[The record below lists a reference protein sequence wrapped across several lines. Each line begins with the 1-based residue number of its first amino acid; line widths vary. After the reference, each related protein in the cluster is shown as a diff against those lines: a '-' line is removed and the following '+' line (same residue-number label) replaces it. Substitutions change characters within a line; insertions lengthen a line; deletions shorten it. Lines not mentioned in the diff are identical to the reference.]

1 MTTPLSGDR
10 TGVMRPY
17 PLEQA
22 GEGRMPELTKD
33 ATSRRIQTPS
43 WDIHYNE
50 AGEGFPVVLVHGGGP
65 GASGWSNYNPNIPY
79 LSRYFRV
86 LAVDLPGW
94 GASQPVTYEDRD
106 NSGALA
112 EFLETLGIEK
122 AAVVGNSMGGSS
134 VIRLAY
140 ERPDLV
146 SHLITMGSPSG
157 MPGLFEAAGLSEGV
171 KVLERA
177 YFEPTF
183 ENIRALTNVMTFDVS
198 NVTDELIEE
207 RLQNTLS
214 QRAHVD
220 NWIGGHGKGPM
231 VRLDQQRIPTISAPA
246 LLMHGR
252 DDRVTSFAHAIRL
265 AGVIQNSRALIV
277 NRCGHWLQ
285 LEHAKEFNSMVQRF
299 IEDNPVD

>member
-1 MTTPLSGDR
+1 MTKLT
-10 TGVMRPY
+10 
-17 PLEQA
+17 QA
-22 GEGRMPELTKD
+22 
-33 ATSRRIQTPS
+33 ATSRRVHTKN

-50 AGEGFPVVLVHGGGP
+50 VGEGHPLVLVHGGGP

-79 LSRYFRV
+79 LSQHFRV

-94 GASQPVTYEDRD
+94 GQSQPVTYEDRD

-112 EFLETLGIEK
+112 EFLESLGISK
-122 AAVVGNSMGGSS
+122 AAVVGNSMGGAS

-140 ERPDLV
+140 ERRDLV

-157 MPGLFEAAGLSEGV
+157 IPGMFEAAGLTEGV

-177 YFEPTF
+177 YFEPSMDT
-183 ENIRALTNVMTFDVS
+183 IRALTEIMTFDSS
-198 NVTDELIEE
+198 NATDELIEE
-207 RLQNTLS
+207 RLNNTLT
-214 QRAHVD
+214 QKVHVE

-231 VRLDQQRIPTISAPA
+231 VRINQELIPTITAPT

-252 DDRVTSFAHAIRL
+252 DDRVTSFTHAIRL
-265 AGVIQNSRALIV
+265 SGMIRNSRALIV

-285 LEHAKEFNSMVQRF
+285 LEHAREFNTMVHRF
-299 IEDNPVD
+299 LDDNSA

>member
-1 MTTPLSGDR
+1 M
-10 TGVMRPY
+10 V
-17 PLEQA
+17 
-22 GEGRMPELTKD
+22 ELTPSN
-33 ATSRRIQTPS
+33 TSKRVRTKN

-50 AGEGFPVVLVHGGGP
+50 AGEGHPLVLVHGGGP

-79 LSRYFRV
+79 LSQHFRV

-94 GASQPVTYEDRD
+94 GQSQPVAYEDRD

-112 EFLETLGIEK
+112 EFLESLGISS
-122 AAVVGNSMGGSS
+122 AAVVGNSMGGAS
-134 VIRLAY
+134 VIRLSY

-157 MPGLFEAAGLSEGV
+157 VPGIFEAAGLSEGV

-177 YFEPTF
+177 YFDPNLET
-183 ENIRALTNVMTFDVS
+183 IRALTNIMTFDSS
-198 NVTDELIEE
+198 NVTDMLIEE
-207 RLQNTLS
+207 RLNNTLA
-214 QRAHVD
+214 QKAHVD

-231 VRLDQQRIPTISAPA
+231 VRLNQELIPTITAPT

-252 DDRVTSFAHAIRL
+252 DDRVTHFTHAIRL
-265 AGVIQNSRALIV
+265 TGMIRDSRAHIV

-285 LEHAKEFNSMVQRF
+285 LEHADEFNTLVHRF
-299 IEDNPVD
+299 LSQQSVN

>member
-1 MTTPLSGDR
+1 M
-10 TGVMRPY
+10 
-17 PLEQA
+17 
-22 GEGRMPELTKD
+22 LTQE
-33 ATSRRIQTPS
+33 ATSKRIKTKN

-50 AGEGFPVVLVHGGGP
+50 AGSGHPVVLVHGGGP

-79 LSRYFRV
+79 LSQHYRV

-94 GASQPVTYEDRD
+94 GKSQPVAYENRD

-112 EFLETLGIEK
+112 ELLEALGIEQ
-122 AAVVGNSMGGSS
+122 AAVVGNSMGGAS

-140 ERPDLV
+140 ERPELV

-157 MPGLFEAAGLSEGV
+157 VPGIFEAGGLTEGV

-177 YFEPTF
+177 YFEPSIET
-183 ENIRALTNVMTFDVS
+183 IRALTSVMTFDSS
-198 NVTDELIEE
+198 NVTDELIAE
-207 RLQNTLS
+207 RLANTLA

-231 VRLDQQRIPTISAPA
+231 VRLNQEMIPTIKAPA

-252 DDRVTSFAHAIRL
+252 DDRVTHFTHALRLTQMIRD
-265 AGVIQNSRALIV
+265 SRALIV

-285 LEHAKEFNSMVQRF
+285 LEHAAEFNTMVDRF
-299 IEDNPVD
+299 IKDNPPN

>member
-1 MTTPLSGDR
+1 M
-10 TGVMRPY
+10 V
-17 PLEQA
+17 
-22 GEGRMPELTKD
+22 ELTYE
-33 ATSRRIQTPS
+33 ATSRRVRTKS

-50 AGEGFPVVLVHGGGP
+50 AGSGHPLVLVHGGGP

-79 LSRYFRV
+79 LSRFFRV

-94 GASQPVTYEDRD
+94 GKSQPVAYEQRD

-112 EFLETLGIEK
+112 ELLETLGISR
-122 AAVVGNSMGGSS
+122 AAVVGNSMGGAS

-157 MPGLFEAAGLSEGV
+157 APGMFEPAGLTEGV

-177 YFEPTF
+177 YFEPSLET
-183 ENIRALTNVMTFDVS
+183 IRALTNIMTFDTS
-198 NVTDELIEE
+198 NVTDELIQE
-207 RLQNTLS
+207 RLANTLA

-231 VRLDQQRIPTISAPA
+231 VRLEQDRIPAIVAPT

-252 DDRVTSFAHAIRL
+252 DDRVTSFTHAIRM
-265 AGVIQNSRALIV
+265 AAMIRNSRVFIV

-285 LEHAKEFNSMVQRF
+285 LEHAKEFNSMVHRF
-299 IEDNPVD
+299 LDDNPDA

>member
-1 MTTPLSGDR
+1 MNKLT
-10 TGVMRPY
+10 
-17 PLEQA
+17 QA
-22 GEGRMPELTKD
+22 DTSKRVCTKN
-33 ATSRRIQTPS
+33 

-50 AGEGFPVVLVHGGGP
+50 VGEGHPLVLVHGGGP

-79 LSRYFRV
+79 LSQHFRV

-94 GASQPVTYEDRD
+94 GQSQPVTYEDRD

-112 EFLETLGIEK
+112 EFLETLGISR
-122 AAVVGNSMGGSS
+122 AAVVGNSMGGAS

-157 MPGLFEAAGLSEGV
+157 IPGMFEAAGLTEGV

-177 YFEPTF
+177 YFEPSMAT
-183 ENIRALTNVMTFDVS
+183 IRALTEIMTFDTS
-198 NVTDELIEE
+198 NLTDELIEE
-207 RLQNTLS
+207 RLNNTLA
-214 QRAHVD
+214 QKAHVE

-231 VRLDQQRIPTISAPA
+231 VRINQELIPTITAPT

-252 DDRVTSFAHAIRL
+252 DDRVTSFTHAIRL
-265 AGVIQNSRALIV
+265 SGMIRNSRALIV

-285 LEHAKEFNSMVQRF
+285 LEHAREFNTMVHLF
-299 IEDNPVD
+299 LEDNSA

>member
-1 MTTPLSGDR
+1 MTEPT
-10 TGVMRPY
+10 
-17 PLEQA
+17 QA
-22 GEGRMPELTKD
+22 N
-33 ATSRRIQTPS
+33 TSRHVKTANWS
-43 WDIHYNE
+43 IHYNE
-50 AGEGFPVVLVHGGGP
+50 AGSGFPLVLVHGGGP

-79 LSRYFRV
+79 LSQYFRV

-94 GASQPVTYEDRD
+94 GQSQPVVYEQRD

-122 AAVVGNSMGGSS
+122 AAVVGNSMGGAS

-157 MPGLFEAAGLSEGV
+157 TPGLFEAGGLTEGV

-177 YFEPTF
+177 YFEPSLET
-183 ENIRALTNVMTFDVS
+183 IRALTNIMTFDTS
-198 NVTDELIEE
+198 NVTDELIRQ
-207 RLQNTLS
+207 RLENTLA
-214 QRAHVD
+214 QKAHVD

-231 VRLDQQRIPTISAPA
+231 VRLNQEKIPTITAPA

-252 DDRVTSFAHAIRL
+252 DDRVTSFTHAIRL
-265 AGVIQNSRALIV
+265 SGMIRNSRALIV

-285 LEHAKEFNSMVQRF
+285 LEHAAEFNAMVRRF
-299 IEDNPVD
+299 VEDNPAA

>member
-1 MTTPLSGDR
+1 M
-10 TGVMRPY
+10 
-17 PLEQA
+17 A
-22 GEGRMPELTKD
+22 ELTQ
-33 ATSRRIQTPS
+33 ASTSKRVRTEN

-50 AGEGFPVVLVHGGGP
+50 AGEGHPLVLVHGGGP

-79 LSRYFRV
+79 LARHFRV

-94 GASQPVTYEDRD
+94 GQSQPVAYENRD

-112 EFLETLGIEK
+112 ELLETLGIAR
-122 AAVVGNSMGGSS
+122 AAVVGNSMGGAS

-157 MPGLFEAAGLSEGV
+157 VPGMFEAAGLTEGV

-177 YFEPTF
+177 YFEPSMET
-183 ENIRALTNVMTFDVS
+183 IRALTDVMTFDSS
-198 NVTDELIEE
+198 NVTDELIAE
-207 RLQNTLS
+207 RLHNTLA
-214 QRAHVD
+214 QQAHVD

-231 VRLDQQRIPTISAPA
+231 VRLNQEMIPTITAPT

-252 DDRVTSFAHAIRL
+252 DDRVTSFTHAIRL
-265 AGVIQNSRALIV
+265 AGMIRNSRTLIV

-285 LEHAKEFNSMVQRF
+285 LEHANEFNTMVHRF
-299 IEDNPVD
+299 LEDNPVS

>member
-1 MTTPLSGDR
+1 M
-10 TGVMRPY
+10 
-17 PLEQA
+17 A
-22 GEGRMPELTKD
+22 ELTQ
-33 ATSRRIQTPS
+33 ANTSKRVKTKN

-50 AGEGFPVVLVHGGGP
+50 AGEGHPLVLVHGGGP

-79 LSRYFRV
+79 LSQHFRV

-94 GASQPVTYEDRD
+94 GQSQPVVYEQRD

-112 EFLETLGIEK
+112 EFLETLGIAK
-122 AAVVGNSMGGSS
+122 AAVVGNSMGGAS

-157 MPGLFEAAGLSEGV
+157 VPGLFEAAGLTEGV
-171 KVLERA
+171 KILERA
-177 YFEPTF
+177 YFEPSMETV
-183 ENIRALTNVMTFDVS
+183 RALTEIMTFDHA
-198 NVTDELIEE
+198 NITDELVAE
-207 RLQNTLS
+207 RLKNTLA
-214 QRAHVD
+214 QKAHVD

-231 VRLDQQRIPTISAPA
+231 VRLNQEMIQTITAPT

-252 DDRVTSFAHAIRL
+252 DDRVTTFAHAIRL
-265 AGVIQNSRALIV
+265 AGMIRNSRALIV

-285 LEHAKEFNSMVQRF
+285 LEHAKEFNTMVHRF
-299 IEDNPVD
+299 LDDNPVS

>member
-1 MTTPLSGDR
+1 MVGLSYESTSKRVR
-10 TGVMRPY
+10 T
-17 PLEQA
+17 
-22 GEGRMPELTKD
+22 K
-33 ATSRRIQTPS
+33 S

-50 AGEGFPVVLVHGGGP
+50 AGAGHPLVLVHGGGP

-79 LSRYFRV
+79 LSQFFRV

-94 GASQPVTYEDRD
+94 GRSQPVAYEDRD

-112 EFLETLGIEK
+112 ELLDTLGIPR
-122 AAVVGNSMGGSS
+122 AAVVGNSMGGAS
-134 VIRLAY
+134 VIRLSY

-157 MPGLFEAAGLSEGV
+157 VPGMFEPAGLTEGV

-177 YFEPTF
+177 YFEPSMET
-183 ENIRALTNVMTFDVS
+183 IRALTNIMTFDTS
-198 NVTDELIEE
+198 NVTDGLIQE
-207 RLQNTLS
+207 RLNNTLDNTLA
-214 QRAHVD
+214 QKAHVD

-231 VRLDQQRIPTISAPA
+231 VRLNQELIPSITAPT

-252 DDRVTSFAHAIRL
+252 DDRVTHFTHAIRL
-265 AGVIQNSRALIV
+265 AGMIRNSRVLIV

-285 LEHAKEFNSMVQRF
+285 LEHAKEFNSMVHRF
-299 IEDNPVD
+299 LEDNPDS

>member
-1 MTTPLSGDR
+1 MSG
-10 TGVMRPY
+10 
-17 PLEQA
+17 
-22 GEGRMPELTKD
+22 LTREN
-33 ATSRRIQTPS
+33 TSARIKTAN

-50 AGEGFPVVLVHGGGP
+50 AGQGFPVVLIHGGGP
-65 GASGWSNYNPNIPY
+65 GASGWSNYKPNIPY
-79 LSRYFRV
+79 LSEHFRV

-94 GASQPVTYEDRD
+94 GESQPVAYENRD

-112 EFLETLGIEK
+112 EFLEALGIDK
-122 AAVVGNSMGGSS
+122 AAVVGNSMGGAS

-157 MPGLFEAAGLSEGV
+157 MPGLFEPAGLSEGV

-177 YFEPTF
+177 YFEPNHET
-183 ENIRALTNVMTFDVS
+183 IRALTNVMTFDTS

-231 VRLDQQRIPTISAPA
+231 VRLDQAKIPTITAPT

-265 AGVIQNSRALIV
+265 AGVIRDSRALIV

-285 LEHAKEFNSMVQRF
+285 LEHADEFNSMVHRF
-299 IEDNPVD
+299 VEANPVA

>member
-1 MTTPLSGDR
+1 MSGLTRENTSQRIKTPN
-10 TGVMRPY
+10 
-17 PLEQA
+17 
-22 GEGRMPELTKD
+22 
-33 ATSRRIQTPS
+33 

-50 AGEGFPVVLVHGGGP
+50 AGQGFPVVLVHGGGP
-65 GASGWSNYNPNIPY
+65 GASGWSNYKPNIPQ
-79 LSRYFRV
+79 LSEHLRV

-94 GASQPVTYEDRD
+94 GESQPVSYEDRD

-112 EFLETLGIEK
+112 EFLETLSISK
-122 AAVVGNSMGGSS
+122 AAVVGNSMGGAS

-177 YFEPTF
+177 YFEPSHET
-183 ENIRALTNVMTFDVS
+183 IRALTDVMTFDTS

-214 QRAHVD
+214 QRAHVE

-231 VRLDQQRIPTISAPA
+231 VRLDQAKIPTITAPT

-265 AGVIQNSRALIV
+265 AGVIRDARALIV

-285 LEHAKEFNSMVQRF
+285 LEHAKEFNSMVHRF
-299 IEDNPVD
+299 IEDNPVA

>member
-1 MTTPLSGDR
+1 MTELT
-10 TGVMRPY
+10 
-17 PLEQA
+17 QA
-22 GEGRMPELTKD
+22 GTSKRVQTK
-33 ATSRRIQTPS
+33 S

-50 AGEGFPVVLVHGGGP
+50 AGEGYPLILIHGGGP

-79 LSRYFRV
+79 LSQFFRV

-94 GASQPVTYEDRD
+94 GKSQPVTYEDRD

-112 EFLETLGIEK
+112 ELLETLGISK
-122 AAVVGNSMGGSS
+122 AAVVGNSMGGAS

-157 MPGLFEAAGLSEGV
+157 VPGMFEPAGLPEGV

-177 YFEPTF
+177 YFEPTT
-183 ENIRALTNVMTFDVS
+183 ETIRALTEIMTFDTS
-198 NVTDELIEE
+198 NVTDELIAE
-207 RLQNTLS
+207 RLTNTLA
-214 QRAHVD
+214 QKAHVD

-231 VRLDQQRIPTISAPA
+231 VRLNQELIPTIMAPT

-252 DDRVTSFAHAIRL
+252 DDRVCSFAHAIRL
-265 AGVIQNSRALIV
+265 TGMIRNSRALIV

-285 LEHAKEFNSMVQRF
+285 LEHAKEFNTMVHRF
-299 IEDNPVD
+299 LEDNPSA

>member
-1 MTTPLSGDR
+1 MSG
-10 TGVMRPY
+10 
-17 PLEQA
+17 
-22 GEGRMPELTKD
+22 LTRES
-33 ATSRRIQTPS
+33 TSKRIKTAS
-43 WDIHYNE
+43 WQIHYNE

-65 GASGWSNYNPNIPY
+65 GASGWSNYQPNIPY
-79 LSRYFRV
+79 LSQHFRV
-86 LAVDLPGW
+86 IAVDLPGW
-94 GASQPVTYEDRD
+94 GESQPVAYEDRD

-112 EFLETLGIEK
+112 EFLESLGIAK
-122 AAVVGNSMGGSS
+122 AAVVGNSMGGAS

-140 ERPDLV
+140 ERPELV

-157 MPGLFEAAGLSEGV
+157 MPGLFEATGLSEGV

-177 YFEPTF
+177 YFEPNF
-183 ENIRALTNVMTFDVS
+183 ETIRALTNVMTFDVS

-231 VRLDQQRIPTISAPA
+231 VRLDQARIPTITAPT
-246 LLMHGR
+246 LLMHGH
-252 DDRVTSFAHAIRL
+252 DDRVTSFAHSIRL
-265 AGVIQNSRALIV
+265 AGVIRDSRAVIV

-285 LEHAKEFNSMVQRF
+285 LEHADEFNSTVRRF
-299 IEDNPVD
+299 IEDNPVA

>member
-1 MTTPLSGDR
+1 MT
-10 TGVMRPY
+10 
-17 PLEQA
+17 
-22 GEGRMPELTKD
+22 ELTQ
-33 ATSRRIQTPS
+33 ASTSKRVRTKN

-50 AGEGFPVVLVHGGGP
+50 VGEGHPLVLVHGGGP
-65 GASGWSNYNPNIPY
+65 GASGWSNYNPNISY
-79 LSRYFRV
+79 LSQFFRV

-94 GASQPVTYEDRD
+94 GQSQPVAYENRD

-112 EFLETLGIEK
+112 ELLETLGILK
-122 AAVVGNSMGGSS
+122 AAVVGNSMGGAS

-157 MPGLFEAAGLSEGV
+157 TPGMFEAGGLSEGV

-177 YFEPTF
+177 YFEPSMET
-183 ENIRALTNVMTFDVS
+183 IRALTDIMTFDSS
-198 NVTDELIEE
+198 NVTDELIAE
-207 RLQNTLS
+207 RLKNTLA

-231 VRLDQQRIPTISAPA
+231 VRLNQEMIPTIAAPT

-252 DDRVTSFAHAIRL
+252 DDRVTSFTHAIRL
-265 AGVIQNSRALIV
+265 AGMIRNSRALLV

-285 LEHAKEFNSMVQRF
+285 LEHAQEFNTMVHRF
-299 IEDNPVD
+299 LDDNPTG

>member
-1 MTTPLSGDR
+1 MSELSRENTSQRIRTTN
-10 TGVMRPY
+10 
-17 PLEQA
+17 
-22 GEGRMPELTKD
+22 
-33 ATSRRIQTPS
+33 

-50 AGEGFPVVLVHGGGP
+50 AGHGFPVVLVHGGGP
-65 GASGWSNYNPNIPY
+65 GASGWSNYKPNIPY
-79 LSRYFRV
+79 LSKHFRV

-94 GASQPVTYEDRD
+94 GESQPVTYEDRN

-112 EFLETLGIEK
+112 EFLETLRVSK
-122 AAVVGNSMGGSS
+122 AAVVGNSMGGAS

-157 MPGLFEAAGLSEGV
+157 VPGLFEAAGLSEGV

-177 YFEPTF
+177 YFEPNLDT
-183 ENIRALTNVMTFDVS
+183 IRALTNVMTFDTS

-214 QRAHVD
+214 QRAHVK

-231 VRLDQQRIPTISAPA
+231 VRLDQAMISTISAPT

-252 DDRVTSFAHAIRL
+252 DDRVTTFAHAIRL
-265 AGVIQNSRALIV
+265 AGMIRDSRALIV

-285 LEHAKEFNSMVQRF
+285 LEHANEFNSMVHRF

>member
-1 MTTPLSGDR
+1 MADPTFESTSKQVR
-10 TGVMRPY
+10 T
-17 PLEQA
+17 EN
-22 GEGRMPELTKD
+22 
-33 ATSRRIQTPS
+33 

-50 AGEGFPVVLVHGGGP
+50 CGSGHPLVLVHGGGP
-65 GASGWSNYNPNIPY
+65 GASGWSNYNPNISY
-79 LSRYFRV
+79 LSQFFRV

-94 GASQPVTYEDRD
+94 GRSQPVAYENRD

-112 EFLETLGIEK
+112 ELLDTLGIK
-122 AAVVGNSMGGSS
+122 RAAVVGNSMGGAS

-157 MPGLFEAAGLSEGV
+157 VPGMFEPAGLAEGV

-177 YFEPTF
+177 YFEPSLET
-183 ENIRALTNVMTFDVS
+183 IRALTNIMTFDTT
-198 NVTDELIEE
+198 NVTDELIQE
-207 RLQNTLS
+207 RLSNTLA
-214 QRAHVD
+214 QRGHVD

-231 VRLDQQRIPTISAPA
+231 VRLNQDQIPSIAAPT

-252 DDRVTSFAHAIRL
+252 DDRVTHFTHAIRL
-265 AGVIQNSRALIV
+265 AGIIRNSRVLIV

-285 LEHAKEFNSMVQRF
+285 LEHAREFNSMVHRF
-299 IEDNPVD
+299 LDDNPGG